1 MKQNEIFKEINVSVK
16 SKDTYW
22 QTIRGICIIA
32 VILGHSR
39 GGWNYEQ
46 WQYNDT
52 VTSFNYQYWIVFYQI
67 IKCVVGVFIMITG
80 YFINQQFANTNPLQ
94 FYISKIKRLVV
105 PFLIWST
112 AYTVYAIVSKGG
124 NFTADK
130 ISDLLLGKDGI
141 QLYFIVVLIQ
151 LFILTPIFARYTDSK
166 ILPITAFVAT
176 VGYSVFCQYWQLTE
190 RATRSYEMYYFVNW
204 IFFFCLGMYIRKNP
218 DFLHKIKTKIAVVA
232 FFVLLALNIAH
243 GYIMQYITD
252 SPLVMVSQVSVINAL
267 YIATVCILI
276 FKIKH
281 FFNSKSDIGILI
293 YLGDISFG
301 IYFMH
306 WLIMFPLRRFLE
318 QYSII
323 VSFLPF
329 AQLFET
335 GIILLSCVAI
345 IQISKKVL
353 GDKVIY
359 LGF

>member
-1 MKQNEIFKEINVSVK
+1 M
-16 SKDTYW
+16 
-22 QTIRGICIIA
+22 
-32 VILGHSR
+32 
-39 GGWNYEQ
+39 
-46 WQYNDT
+46 
-52 VTSFNYQYWIVFYQI
+52 
-67 IKCVVGVFIMITG
+67 
-80 YFINQQFANTNPLQ
+80 
-94 FYISKIKRLVV
+94 
-105 PFLIWST
+105 IWST

-151 LFILTPIFARYTDSK
+151 FFILTPIFARYTDSK

-176 VGYSVFCQYWQLTE
+176 MGYSVFCQYWQLTE
-190 RATRSYEMYYFVNW
+190 RAIRSYEMYYFVNW

-218 DFLHKIKTKIAVVA
+218 DFLHKIKTKI
-232 FFVLLALNIAH
+232 
-243 GYIMQYITD
+243 
-252 SPLVMVSQVSVINAL
+252 SVINAL

-276 FKIKH
+276 FKIKP
-281 FFNSKSDIGILI
+281 FFNSKRDIRIWI

-318 QYSII
+318 QYWI
-323 VSFLPF
+323 VISFLPF